1 MAIKLVDDWKKAW
14 KFASVQ
20 WGVVGLT
27 LMTALEYSNQ
37 LWIKLP
43 ADVQATI
50 PYSGYI
56 PAALFALSIVGRLLV
71 FTGGKADDSQQS

>member
-1 MAIKLVDDWKKAW
+1 MKIQLVKDWKRAW

-20 WGVVGLT
+20 WGVIGMSMMAV
-27 LMTALEYSNQ
+27 LEYTNS

-43 ADVQATI
+43 PEVQNNI

-56 PAALFALSIVGRLLV
+56 PAAIFALSIVGRLLV
-71 FTGGKADDSQQS
+71 FTGSKDDNNG

>member
-1 MAIKLVDDWKKAW
+1 MKIKLIDDWKRAW

-27 LMTALEYSNQ
+27 LMTVLEYSNQ

-43 ADVQATI
+43 ADVQASI

-71 FTGGKADDSQQS
+71 ITGDKTDGNE